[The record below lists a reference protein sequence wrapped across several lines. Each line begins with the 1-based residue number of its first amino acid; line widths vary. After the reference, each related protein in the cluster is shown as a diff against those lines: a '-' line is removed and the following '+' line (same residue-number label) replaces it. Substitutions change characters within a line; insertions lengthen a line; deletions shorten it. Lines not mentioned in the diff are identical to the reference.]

1 MPQFILEGREQAAR
15 EPDAFTY
22 GFIEAMFF
30 TNSSPAWTLADI
42 ESDLE
47 GWKEAREQGTSD
59 GELPGDAG
67 FSEIHPDSLAAIV
80 ADCAAFQTE
89 CRTVLEA
96 AYQRPGYDA
105 AQAGRDLWFT
115 SQGHG
120 VGYWDRDALDW
131 APEGAA
137 RTLGEYLT
145 DKAQAFGESQVW
157 FADHV
162 EHGAAPFVHYQSF
175 RDGAPGGA
183 TSEESGI

>member
-1 MPQFILEGREQAAR
+1 MPEFVMEGRDHAAR
-15 EPDAFTY
+15 QVDAFTF

-30 TNSSPAWTLADI
+30 TNCSPAWSMAEIEADP
-42 ESDLE
+42 D
-47 GWKEAREQGTSD
+47 GWSAAREAGTSD

-80 ADCAAFQTE
+80 ADCASFQLE
-89 CRTVLEA
+89 CRAALVA

-120 VGYWDRDALDW
+120 VGYWDRPALDW
-131 APEGAA
+131 APEGAV

-145 DKAQAFGESQVW
+145 EKARAFGESHVW

-162 EHGAAPFVHYQSF
+162 EHGAAPYVHYQSF
-175 RDGAPGGA
+175 RAGAPGEA
-183 TSEESGI
+183 TSEESV